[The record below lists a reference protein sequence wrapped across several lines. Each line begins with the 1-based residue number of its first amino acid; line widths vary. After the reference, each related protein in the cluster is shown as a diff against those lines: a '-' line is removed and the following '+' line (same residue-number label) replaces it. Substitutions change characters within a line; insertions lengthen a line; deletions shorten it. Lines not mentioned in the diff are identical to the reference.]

1 MGKEIVYCQGC
12 GTNLR
17 ESDFEK
23 GRAHVVDN
31 RPYCSECK
39 PLPKTESPRPR
50 KASTGRIPVPPP
62 QAARR
67 PAPARPARRSNTP
80 LLVGGIV
87 AAIVILML
95 LIVLAAGGGRTRS
108 ASTPAPAPEK
118 ESAPAGARRADAAD
132 GPLGRIR
139 ELIREDTLFAR
150 RAEILALFDAAP
162 RAGDT
167 DRLRAEYDRSF
178 EDAAKRLADF
188 ARSEASR
195 LASQNKP
202 AEALRKCDEYL
213 ESFGPAPAA
222 EPIRKLRQDIQQR
235 RNP

>member
-17 ESDFEK
+17 EGDFEK

-31 RPYCSECK
+31 RPFCSDCK

-50 KASTGRIPVPPP
+50 KVSTGRIPVLAAP
-62 QAARR
+62 AARR
-67 PAPARPARRSNTP
+67 PAPARPAKASNTP

-87 AAIVILML
+87 AAIVVLML
-95 LIVLAAGGGRTRS
+95 LIVMAAGGGRTRG
-108 ASTPAPAPEK
+108 ASGPAPEK
-118 ESAPAGARRADAAD
+118 DNAPVPARRPEPTD
-132 GPLGRIR
+132 GALARIR

-167 DRLRAEYDRSF
+167 DRLRAEYDRNF

-188 ARSEASR
+188 ARGEANR
-195 LASQNKP
+195 LAAQNKTS
-202 AEALRKCDEYL
+202 EALRKCDEYL
-213 ESFGPAPAA
+213 EAFGSSATA
-222 EPIRKLRQDIQQR
+222 EAIRKLRQEIQQR